1 MEESMLEWYFDNFIA
16 NDSSKIQE
24 EEEEVNEELSQELM
38 QDENIVSTAKLG
50 CQLDLNVI
58 ARKALNVKYDPKTYK
73 ALTMRIRKPLTTA
86 IIYKSGNIVCLG
98 AKSEEESRIAARRY
112 ARIVQKLGFP
122 VRFLDFRIQTMVAS
136 CKIFP
141 INFEQLVL
149 AHHQQC
155 SYEPE
160 LFPGLFYRVMPG
172 ISVTIFANGKLSV
185 NGFSLWDE
193 TTLRKSTNGSCNGS
207 SQFQITAA
215 DTIDSK
221 SSLLDVEASL
231 KASFLCGLI
240 EVKGSAN
247 YLNDQK
253 KFKTQSRVTLRSG
266 RTNEDH
272 WYFSDEV
279 LTKMRKKVKAFH
291 DVAKG
296 LKDIKQFRFL
306 IGALENKKYTGFS
319 LWDKT
324 TLEEN
329 TTETPKPGCEF
340 QIMAEDTIDS
350 KSSLLDVEAS
360 LKVSVLSGLIKVEG
374 SAKYLND
381 QKKFKNQS
389 RVTLQYKA
397 TTHFKQ
403 LSMTE
408 LGTQNTQ
415 QTDVIKK
422 SSATHVVTGIQYG
435 ANAFFVF
442 DSEKLEDSKVQDTQV
457 GMEAVIKKIPSCKP
471 GVEARIQLT
480 DEEKV
485 LTDKFSC
492 KFYGDLLLES
502 NPATFDEAVKTCK
515 ELPKLL
521 GKKGENAVPLKVW
534 LMPLKNFDS
543 EAAELKREISVGLMM
558 KAKDAL
564 EGVEQTEMRCN
575 DSLADRVS
583 DDFPQMREMLSSFQK
598 LCHNYTSALQ
608 QDIKKALPSIR
619 EGKEDESSL
628 EKLFEDRDKSPFSQ
642 ENLNKLMDHKGR
654 EINVIRCCVDIINGT
669 GAKIVQSKAEL
680 EREVLTPGV
689 EDALCFVFTSLGS
702 TDPFLDA
709 MTKYLD
715 SPEEGST
722 DEDYGYISD
731 EVLTKMREK
740 AKYFHDVAKGLKD
753 SKRFRF
759 LVAALEN
766 KEYTGATIYHYK
778 EGSLVTDDFTKP
790 DVPDVRTAHDRRD
803 LIWYVKVCRSGAD
816 CVSNRR
822 VEASPEDRRR
832 KHDPDRL

>member
-1 MEESMLEWYFDNFIA
+1 MSSDTIEVPALGRPFTLGMLYD
-16 NDSSKIQE
+16 
-24 EEEEVNEELSQELM
+24 
-38 QDENIVSTAKLG
+38 
-50 CQLDLNVI
+50 
-58 ARKALNVKYDPKTYK
+58 ARKD
-73 ALTMRIRKPLTTA
+73 
-86 IIYKSGNIVCLG
+86 
-98 AKSEEESRIAARRY
+98 
-112 ARIVQKLGFP
+112 
-122 VRFLDFRIQTMVAS
+122 
-136 CKIFP
+136 
-141 INFEQLVL
+141 
-149 AHHQQC
+149 
-155 SYEPE
+155 E
-160 LFPGLFYRVMPG
+160 LIP
-172 ISVTIFANGKLSV
+172 
-185 NGFSLWDE
+185 
-193 TTLRKSTNGSCNGS
+193 
-207 SQFQITAA
+207 
-215 DTIDSK
+215 
-221 SSLLDVEASL
+221 
-231 KASFLCGLI
+231 
-240 EVKGSAN
+240 
-247 YLNDQK
+247 
-253 KFKTQSRVTLRSG
+253 
-266 RTNEDH
+266 
-272 WYFSDEV
+272 
-279 LTKMRKKVKAFH
+279 
-291 DVAKG
+291 
-296 LKDIKQFRFL
+296 
-306 IGALENKKYTGFS
+306 GFS

-753 SKRFRF
+753 SKQFRF

-803 LIWYVKVCRSGAD
+803 LIWYACDLTLDPNTANNNLTLSDENKKATCGAFQAYPDHTERFETHFQVLCNEKLNGRHYWEVEWGNGD
-816 CVSNRR
+816 CGEVG
-822 VEASPEDRRR
+822 VAVTYKGIDR
-832 KHDPDRL
+832 KGDRLLSKLGHNSKSWYFGNKGGLQAWHDRQRHYGPLPATDCSRVGVYLDWPAGTLSFYRVSCNTLTHLYTFNTTFTEPVYPAICAMEKPNYVFLCPF